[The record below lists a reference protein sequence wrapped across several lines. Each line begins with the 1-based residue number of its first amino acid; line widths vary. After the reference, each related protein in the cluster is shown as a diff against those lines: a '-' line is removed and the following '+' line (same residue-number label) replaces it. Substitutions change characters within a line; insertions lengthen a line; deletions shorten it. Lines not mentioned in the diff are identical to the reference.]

1 MQDNRMASNAGNIG
15 ALTAIDELR
24 VDSKIGKSKHFN
36 ASDRK
41 LFWHRFYGVPVIVA
55 NLFVGIVLVSLQG
68 TKTPVTTEPSTVS
81 AAFVPGENSGDAK
94 LMGPATGS
102 NTSSIPTDAGKK
114 VTIAEQ
120 LPFSSNN
127 FLGLFSI
134 FLAFAA
140 ASLSAIQTF
149 FNFHKSSEGHRA
161 IGNRYV
167 HISRQCKGLQQKNRD
182 VPFSAEALWA
192 EYDKLYAEYHQINTE
207 AETFP
212 TSSADL
218 AKAKGAAEISP
229 YKAPVGK
236 A

>member
-1 MQDNRMASNAGNIG
+1 MLDTQLANNAGSIG

-24 VDSKIGKSKHFN
+24 IDSKIGKSKHFN

-68 TKTPVTTEPSTVS
+68 AKAPSIAPSPRASKVIVPDENQGNSKTLVQSIGSQISDTPTAPSQKIIV
-81 AAFVPGENSGDAK
+81 EQ
-94 LMGPATGS
+94 
-102 NTSSIPTDAGKK
+102 
-114 VTIAEQ
+114 Q
-120 LPFSSNN
+120 LPWSSNN
-127 FLGLFSI
+127 LLGLFSI

-149 FNFHKSSEGHRA
+149 FNFHKASEGHRA

-167 HISRQCKGLQQKNRD
+167 HISRQCKGLQQKHRD
-182 VPFSAEALWA
+182 VPFSPESLWA
-192 EYDKLYAEYHQINTE
+192 EYEKLYAEYHQINTE

-212 TSSADL
+212 TNSSDL
-218 AKAKGAAEISP
+218 KKAKGAAEISP
-229 YKAPVGK
+229 YKAPLGK
-236 A
+236 V